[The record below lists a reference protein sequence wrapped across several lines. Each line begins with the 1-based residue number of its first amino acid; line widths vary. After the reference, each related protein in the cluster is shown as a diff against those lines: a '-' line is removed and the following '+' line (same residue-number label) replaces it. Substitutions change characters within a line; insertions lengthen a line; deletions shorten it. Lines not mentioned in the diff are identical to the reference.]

1 MLEAVWQQI
10 KAGNVPR
17 AFFRNDSSL
26 SRKERG
32 WGGLINLIHLARL
45 TCNPNSTAVCS
56 SRCFIISL
64 STSYCLSVAL
74 FLDLLEFS
82 LGKIGTITI
91 FFRII
96 NFSTRI
102 WSGSA
107 HVPSIFGLFLFCF
120 YFFCSFVS
128 YTCVGNR
135 GIECL
140 IWSKTRGQPSVKLD
154 QHNHFVFLGHTYS
167 SRTTKT
173 KRKTASRHLVSSSVD
188 SIFKKMPS
196 WPSKLI
202 FHISS
207 HGVIWQTTRLHF
219 FVFCFCFIFLLL
231 SMVFLMESLH
241 VKEKSYLHISFNLLS
256 IIPAPAKA
264 VSMGKRRLKNHS
276 FCLFISSDTK
286 PSISRVWLL

>member
-1 MLEAVWQQI
+1 MYNLVRV
-10 KAGNVPR
+10 G
-17 AFFRNDSSL
+17 SSL
-26 SRKERG
+26 AANKG
-32 WGGLINLIHLARL
+32 WQCSEGLFPEWLQLVQKGKGVGGGLISLIHLARL

-231 SMVFLMESLH
+231 SMVFLMESLNRSH
-241 VKEKSYLHISFNLLS
+241 LTCCPSSQLLQKLSLWEKESWKTIRFVCLYPVILS
-256 IIPAPAKA
+256 LP
-264 VSMGKRRLKNHS
+264 
-276 FCLFISSDTK
+276 
-286 PSISRVWLL
+286 

>member
-1 MLEAVWQQI
+1 MYNLVRV
-10 KAGNVPR
+10 G
-17 AFFRNDSSL
+17 SSL
-26 SRKERG
+26 AANKG
-32 WGGLINLIHLARL
+32 WQCSEGLFPEWLQLVQKGKGVGGGLINLIHLARL

-120 YFFCSFVS
+120 YFLCSFVS

-154 QHNHFVFLGHTYS
+154 QHNHFVFLGQTYS

-173 KRKTASRHLVSSSVD
+173 KRKTAFRLLVSSSVD

-231 SMVFLMESLH
+231 SMVFLMESLNRSH
-241 VKEKSYLHISFNLLS
+241 LTCCPSSQLLQKLSLWEKEGWKTIRFVCLYPVILS
-256 IIPAPAKA
+256 LP
-264 VSMGKRRLKNHS
+264 
-276 FCLFISSDTK
+276 
-286 PSISRVWLL
+286 

>member
-1 MLEAVWQQI
+1 M
-10 KAGNVPR
+10 
-17 AFFRNDSSL
+17 FRGPFSGMTPACPE
-26 SRKERG
+26 RKG
-32 WGGLINLIHLARL
+32 GGGGGLISLIHLARL

-120 YFFCSFVS
+120 YFLCSFVS

-154 QHNHFVFLGHTYS
+154 QHNHFVFLGQTYS

-231 SMVFLMESLH
+231 SMVFLMESLNRSH
-241 VKEKSYLHISFNLLS
+241 LTCCPSSQLLQKLSLWEKEGWKTIRFVCLYPVILS
-256 IIPAPAKA
+256 LP
-264 VSMGKRRLKNHS
+264 
-276 FCLFISSDTK
+276 
-286 PSISRVWLL
+286 

>member
-32 WGGLINLIHLARL
+32 WGGGGLINLIHLARL

-120 YFFCSFVS
+120 YFLCSFVS

-154 QHNHFVFLGHTYS
+154 QHNHFVFLGQTYS

-173 KRKTASRHLVSSSVD
+173 KRKTAFRLLVSSSVD
-188 SIFKKMPS
+188 SIFQEMPS

-231 SMVFLMESLH
+231 SMVFLMESLNRSH
-241 VKEKSYLHISFNLLS
+241 LTCCPSSQLLQKLSLWEKEGWKTIRFVCLYPVILS
-256 IIPAPAKA
+256 LP
-264 VSMGKRRLKNHS
+264 
-276 FCLFISSDTK
+276 
-286 PSISRVWLL
+286 